1 MSAISEAAKQKIR
14 DHFSRYPSKQAVTLP
29 ALHIVQQEQGFVS
42 RGAIKEIAELLEL
55 SPAQIIDTMTFYGF
69 FKDEQHPLGKRR
81 IWVCRSLSCML
92 RGGDELL
99 AEVCDRLH
107 VQPGQT
113 TPDGKATIE
122 LAECL
127 GACDGAPCILIDDEL
142 QLNATV
148 EDVVALAEDRV

>member
-1 MSAISEAAKQKIR
+1 MSGLSESAKQKIR

-29 ALHIVQQEQGFVS
+29 ALHIAQQEQGHVS
-42 RGAIKEIAELLEL
+42 RAAIKEIAAMLEL
-55 SPAQIIDTMTFYGF
+55 SPAEIVDTMSFYGF

-99 AEVCDRLH
+99 AEVCERLH
-107 VQPGQT
+107 LQPGET
-113 TPDGKATIE
+113 TASGSATIE

-148 EDVVALAEDRV
+148 DEVVSLTEARS